1 MSHLLQPQIILL
13 REGTE
18 NNKGKEQVISN
29 INSCTALVDVVKTTL
44 GPRGMDKMICDER
57 STTISNDGATI
68 IKLLDVV
75 HPAAKSLSDVA
86 KSQDNEVGDG
96 TTSVTVFSGELLK
109 EAKNFIEDG
118 MHAQTIMKGY
128 WKALG
133 VARESLK
140 ELCFNLDD
148 KSDEEKR
155 TLLLRCAATSLNSK
169 LISNYK
175 EFFAEMI
182 VKAVEILEDY
192 GDKSLIGIKHITGGS
207 VTDSFLVDGVAFKKT
222 FSYAG
227 FEQQPKKFE
236 KPKIVILNVE
246 LELKAEKENAEIRI
260 ENPDDYQSIIDAEW
274 KIIYGKLDNIVALGA
289 NVVLSKLPIGDL
301 ATQYF
306 ADRNIFCAG
315 RVSDEDLKRVTKA
328 TGALLQ
334 QTCNNLKPEVLGT
347 CGLFEEKQIGAER
360 YNIFSKCE
368 KAKSSTMIIR
378 GGAQQFIEEAERS
391 VHDAIMVVK
400 RAIKTNSIVAG
411 GGAIEMELSK
421 LIRKYAL
428 KIGGKEQ
435 LVVLAFAKALEVIP
449 RTLAQNSGIDSV
461 DVINKLRQKHDVSS
475 DGANWGVNCFQG
487 GIVDTYATFVWEP
500 TMLKVNVLSAATE
513 AACMILSVDQTIKN
527 PKSEQAQ
534 ADARKKAAGRGA
546 LPGMDRG
553 GRGRQVMQGGRGR

>member
-13 REGTE
+13 RDGTE
-18 NNKGKEQVISN
+18 NNKGREQVVSN
-29 INSCTALVDVVKTTL
+29 INSVTALVDVVKTTL

-57 STTISNDGATI
+57 NTTISNDGATV

-86 KSQDNEVGDG
+86 KSQDNEAGDG
-96 TTSVTVFSGELLK
+96 TTSVTVLAGELLK

-128 WKALG
+128 WKALT
-133 VARESLK
+133 VAKEKLK
-140 ELCFNLDD
+140 DLCFNLDD

-155 TLLLRCAATSLNSK
+155 NLLLKCAATSLNSK

-175 EFFAEMI
+175 EFFSEMI
-182 VKAVEILEDY
+182 VKAVEMLEDY
-192 GDKSLIGIKHITGGS
+192 GDKTLIGIKHITGGS
-207 VTDSFLVDGVAFKKT
+207 VTDSFLVEGVAFKKT

-236 KPKIVILNVE
+236 NPKILILNVE

-274 KIIYGKLDNIVALGA
+274 KIIYQKLENIVNIGSD
-289 NVVLSKLPIGDL
+289 VVLSRLPIGDL

-315 RVSDEDLKRVTKA
+315 RVDSEDLKRVAKS

-334 QTCNNLKPEVLGT
+334 QTCNSLKPEVLGT
-347 CGLFEEKQIGAER
+347 CRVFEERQIGAER
-360 YNIFSKCE
+360 YNLFNNCE
-368 KAKSSTMIIR
+368 KSKSSTLIIR

-411 GGAIEMELSK
+411 GGAIEMEISK
-421 LIRKYAL
+421 HIRKYGL
-428 KIGGKEQ
+428 NIGGKEQ

-449 RTLAQNSGIDSV
+449 RTLSQNSGIDSV

-475 DGANWGVNCFQG
+475 DGATWGVNCFQG
-487 GIVDTYATFVWEP
+487 GIVDTYANFVWEP
-500 TMLKVNVLSAATE
+500 TMLKSNVLGSATE

-534 ADARKKAAGRGA
+534 AESRKKAGGRGA
-546 LPGMDRG
+546 LPGMG
-553 GRGRQVMQGGRGR
+553 GRGRQPMRSSC

>member
-1 MSHLLQPQIILL
+1 MLQPQIILL
-13 REGTE
+13 RDGTE
-18 NNKGKEQVISN
+18 TNKGKEQVISN
-29 INSCTALVDVVKTTL
+29 INSVTSLVDVVKTTL

-96 TTSVTVFSGELLK
+96 TTSVTVLAGELLK

-118 MHAQTIMKGY
+118 MHAQVIMRGF

-133 VARESLK
+133 VAREKLK
-140 ELCFNLDD
+140 ELCFTIDD

-155 TLLLRCAATSLNSK
+155 TLLIRCAATALNSK

-175 EFFAEMI
+175 DFFAEMI
-182 VKAVEILEDY
+182 VRAVEMLEDY

-227 FEQQPKKFE
+227 FEQQPKKFDD
-236 KPKIVILNVE
+236 PKIIILNVE

-274 KIIYGKLDNIVALGA
+274 KIIYGKLESIVNLGA

-315 RVSDEDLKRVTKA
+315 RVNDDDLKRVAKA

-334 QTCNNLKPEVLGT
+334 QTCNALKPEILGT
-347 CGLFEEKQIGAER
+347 CGYFEEKQIGAER
-360 YNIFSKCE
+360 YNIFSKCV
-368 KAKSSTMIIR
+368 KSKSSTMVIR

-400 RAIKTNSIVAG
+400 RAIKSNSIVAG

-421 LIRKYAL
+421 LIRKYGL
-428 KIGGKEQ
+428 GIGGKEQ

-475 DGANWGVNCFQG
+475 DGATWGVNCFQG
-487 GIVDTYATFVWEP
+487 GIIDTYAAFVWEP
-500 TMLKVNVLSAATE
+500 TMLKQNVLSAATE

-534 ADARKKAAGRGA
+534 ADQRKKAAGRGA
-546 LPGMDRG
+546 LPGMDRPQRGG
-553 GRGRQVMQGGRGR
+553 GRGRGR